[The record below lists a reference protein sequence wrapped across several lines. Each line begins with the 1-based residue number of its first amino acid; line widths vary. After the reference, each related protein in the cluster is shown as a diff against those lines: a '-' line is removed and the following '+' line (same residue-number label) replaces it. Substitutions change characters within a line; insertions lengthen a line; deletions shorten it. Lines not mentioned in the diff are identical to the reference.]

1 MIFCLFVTLVD
12 QFVVGAIV
20 FLYVIGSLAV
30 GFLNWVNKSA
40 AASGKYISKEVSA
53 HTDASEG
60 IPPRS
65 APQVEPSG
73 YSEAP
78 GQERMVLGPRYL
90 TGMSSPSPVSTRL
103 VRCSYTWN
111 PVSCPTASSLVP
123 SSGAPAPSPVASLQ
137 AETDTSDETV
147 DGCVSLED
155 DDSLQIEPEIING
168 PTSGQTPVEATND
181 EVVQIERKSGGAFEL
196 ESRTIGSL
204 TDGWGIEEEEDDESP
219 RVPPRVGAGLVLR
232 RLVKPEVVSEVG
244 GWLSRLS
251 IAGQGCPTPKS
262 TVQRVVRDRVAKLR
276 SKRSQV
282 DGVPA
287 KRRGVTKR
295 MAGKP
300 QRSEKKE
307 ARGDSAAETGEKM
320 VGLEFETIE
329 ATMIGSDVDGEMEM
343 DETPDSDG
351 DCSSGHEDPM
361 QLDEDGPADSMQLEE
376 DGPQA
381 GSSASKGKKPQYD
394 RVKVPFETLR
404 GRYERGIAGLGFRQ
418 SSENEVSSRK
428 IVSGPV
434 GAPAQ
439 LSSQQHAAP
448 VSTSVTRSAANDAPQ
463 AVAQD
468 LVSTNSVA
476 DLREARRG
484 KRAETRET
492 PDQVAGPSPSTT
504 ADGNTS
510 DTTPSTTTPASTL
523 PSSPAST
530 APASPSATNTNASA
544 PERQDRKRGCEE
556 SAAELE
562 KDTRDQRVLGSGP
575 AKISATRRV
584 LLAKAGKRNLRK
596 GAKAGTAVDGPRV
609 EASGSSR
616 GSEPETPES
625 SKRVQ
630 RERPRDAEADQ
641 EVVPLNEVADKTLTG
656 KFIFRKRTPSLL
668 HTRLFLDL
676 FLKQHPSIIIL
687 VEEGVLTLNIAE
699 QELVA
704 QAIKAAADLYD
715 HDFSSD
721 EESP

>member
-1 MIFCLFVTLVD
+1 MAD
-12 QFVVGAIV
+12 
-20 FLYVIGSLAV
+20 FLSP
-30 GFLNWVNKSA
+30 VNKSA
-40 AASGKYISKEVSA
+40 VASGKYISKEVSA

-60 IPPRS
+60 IRPRS
-65 APQVEPSG
+65 APQVEQSG

-78 GQERMVLGPRYL
+78 KQDRMVLGPRYL

-111 PVSCPTASSLVP
+111 PVSCPTASSHGIP
-123 SSGAPAPSPVASLQ
+123 FPVLSLQ
-137 AETDTSDETV
+137 AGPDTSDETV

-168 PTSGQTPVEATND
+168 PTSGQTPAEATND
-181 EVVQIERKSGGAFEL
+181 KAVQTERKSGGAFEL

-204 TDGWGIEEEEDDESP
+204 TDSWGVEEEEDDESP

-251 IAGQGCPTPKS
+251 IAGQGCPAPKS
-262 TVQRVVRDRVAKLR
+262 TVQRVARDRVAKLRFQR

-282 DGVPA
+282 DGVRA
-287 KRRGVTKR
+287 ERRGVMKR

-300 QRSEKKE
+300 RRSVKKE
-307 ARGDSAAETGEKM
+307 ARADSAAGTGEKM

-351 DCSSGHEDPM
+351 DSSSGHEDPM
-361 QLDEDGPADSMQLEE
+361 QLEEDVPADSMQLEE
-376 DGPQA
+376 DGPEA

-404 GRYERGIAGLGFRQ
+404 GRYERGVAGLGFRQ
-418 SSENEVSSRK
+418 SSEDEVSSRK

-439 LSSQQHAAP
+439 LSGQQHAAP
-448 VSTSVTRSAANDAPQ
+448 VLTPVTRPAANGAPQ

-468 LVSTNSVA
+468 LVSTNSAA

-492 PDQVAGPSPSTT
+492 PDQVAGPSLSTT
-504 ADGNTS
+504 ADGHTS
-510 DTTPSTTTPASTL
+510 DTTPPTTTPTSTL
-523 PSSPAST
+523 PSSTAST
-530 APASPSATNTNASA
+530 VPASPSATETNASA

-562 KDTRDQRVLGSGP
+562 EEPRGQRVLGSGP
-575 AKISATRRV
+575 AKVSATRRV

-596 GAKAGTAVDGPRV
+596 GAKAGTAA

-616 GSEPETPES
+616 GSEPETTADPETL
-625 SKRVQ
+625 KRVQ
-630 RERPRDAEADQ
+630 RERPGDAEADQ

-656 KFIFRKRTPSLL
+656 KFHIPEANTFPHCALDCFLTSSL
-668 HTRLFLDL
+668 TTY
-676 FLKQHPSIIIL
+676 PSIIIL
-687 VEEGVLTLNIAE
+687 VVEGVLTLNIAE

-704 QAIKAAADLYD
+704 QVIAAAGDLYD
-715 HDFSSD
+715 HQFSSD
-721 EESP
+721 EEDP

>member
-1 MIFCLFVTLVD
+1 MAD
-12 QFVVGAIV
+12 
-20 FLYVIGSLAV
+20 FLSP
-30 GFLNWVNKSA
+30 VNKSA

-60 IPPRS
+60 IRPRS

-78 GQERMVLGPRYL
+78 KQDRMVLGPRYL

-103 VRCSYTWN
+103 VRCSNTWN
-111 PVSCPTASSLVP
+111 PLSCPTASSHGIPFRVLP
-123 SSGAPAPSPVASLQ
+123 LQ
-137 AETDTSDETV
+137 AGPDTSDETV

-168 PTSGQTPVEATND
+168 STSGQTPAKATND
-181 EVVQIERKSGGAFEL
+181 KAVQTERNSGGAFEL

-204 TDGWGIEEEEDDESP
+204 TDSWGVEEEEDDESP

-251 IAGQGCPTPKS
+251 IAGQGCPAPKS
-262 TVQRVVRDRVAKLR
+262 TVQRVARDRVAKLR
-276 SKRSQV
+276 FQRSKRCQV

-295 MAGKP
+295 VAGKP
-300 QRSEKKE
+300 RRSEKKE
-307 ARGDSAAETGEKM
+307 ARADSAAETGEKM

-329 ATMIGSDVDGEMEM
+329 ATMIGSDVDGEM

-351 DCSSGHEDPM
+351 DGSSGHDDPM
-361 QLDEDGPADSMQLEE
+361 QLEEDGPADSMQLEE

-428 IVSGPV
+428 IVSSSA

-439 LSSQQHAAP
+439 LSSQQHAVP
-448 VSTSVTRSAANDAPQ
+448 VSTPVTRPAANGAPQ

-468 LVSTNSVA
+468 LVSTNSAA

-484 KRAETRET
+484 KRAETREA

-510 DTTPSTTTPASTL
+510 DTTPPTTTPASTL
-523 PSSPAST
+523 PSSAAST
-530 APASPSATNTNASA
+530 APASPSPTTTNASA

-562 KDTRDQRVLGSGP
+562 KDPRDQRALGSGP
-575 AKISATRRV
+575 AKVSATRRV
-584 LLAKAGKRNLRK
+584 LLAKDGKRNLRK
-596 GAKAGTAVDGPRV
+596 GAKAGTAV

-616 GSEPETPES
+616 ESEPETTPAPESS

-656 KFIFRKRTPSLL
+656 KFILRKRTPSPVV
-668 HTRLFLDL
+668 H
-676 FLKQHPSIIIL
+676 SI
-687 VEEGVLTLNIAE
+687 V
-699 QELVA
+699 
-704 QAIKAAADLYD
+704 
-715 HDFSSD
+715 S
-721 EESP
+721 